1 MRKMNKL
8 KEQIAEAR
16 AEWLKNLISSNGYCG
31 NESMIEGVRMY
42 IRALGD
48 VEEMVHEIG
57 SSEG

>member
-8 KEQIAEAR
+8 KKQIAEAR

-48 VEEMVHEIG
+48 VEEMIHEIE

>member
-48 VEEMVHEIG
+48 VEEMVHEIE
-57 SSEG
+57 SSKG